1 MEKMPRVR
9 GVGRGAVS
17 MPSPDT
23 LHPPYLSPYM
33 FTTPESLSLSL
44 ILFAFYKAYY
54 IGIID

>member
-33 FTTPESLSLSL
+33 FTTPESLSLSSFLLFIKL
-44 ILFAFYKAYY
+44 IT
-54 IGIID
+54 